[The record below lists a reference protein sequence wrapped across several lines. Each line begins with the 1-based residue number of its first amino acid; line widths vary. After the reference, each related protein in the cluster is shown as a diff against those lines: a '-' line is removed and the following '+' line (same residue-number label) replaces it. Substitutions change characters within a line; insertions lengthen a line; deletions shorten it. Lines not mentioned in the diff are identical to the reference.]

1 MPLPSLSLAPSLTL
15 APSWPGAPNST
26 TGPLRNATGI
36 LVACSAK
43 ALPQSGVSTLFTVSG
58 GRILLTS
65 IVGLV
70 TVAIQPQANNT
81 KLQSV
86 PTVGTAVDLCVTA
99 DITGRESGS
108 MLTLTSVFTSALQ
121 VANAGGA
128 ATQLAAIVIPPG
140 VVALSCNAG
149 SAGQM
154 SWVATYV
161 PLDTGASVAA
171 A

>member
-1 MPLPSLSLAPSLTL
+1 
-15 APSWPGAPNST
+15 
-26 TGPLRNATGI
+26 
-36 LVACSAK
+36 
-43 ALPQSGVSTLFTVSG
+43 LFTVSG